1 MEATVPVEK
10 ARISDAPQIHR
21 LVNYWA
27 DRGEMLHRSLS
38 EIYENLRDYWVVH
51 QDQEVVACVA
61 FHIYWA
67 DLAEIRA
74 LAVKEEHQ
82 AEGLGSRLVET
93 CIGEARSLGIPVI
106 FALTYR
112 PGFFERFGFRQV
124 PVERLPRK
132 VWGECQRCPKF
143 PNCDETA
150 LVLPLKP
157 VAWLKRRAR
166 GLGLG

>member
-1 MEATVPVEK
+1 LEVEK
-10 ARISDAPQIHR
+10 ARLDDAPQIHR
-21 LVNYWA
+21 LVNFWA
-27 DRGEMLHRSLS
+27 ERGEMLPRSLS

-51 QDQEVVACVA
+51 QGQNVAACVA
-61 FHIYWA
+61 FHIYWS

-74 LAVKEEHQ
+74 LAVREDNQ
-82 AEGLGSRLVET
+82 AAGLGSRLVDT
-93 CIGEARSLGIPVI
+93 CIGEARGLGIPVI

-112 PGFFERFGFRQV
+112 PGFFERFNFQQV

-132 VWGECQRCPKF
+132 VWGECQHCPKF

-157 VAWLKRRAR
+157 VPWLRRRRAR
-166 GLGLG
+166 GVGLA

>member
-1 MEATVPVEK
+1 MEVEK
-10 ARISDAPQIHR
+10 ATIEDVPQIQR
-21 LVNYWA
+21 LVNFWA

-38 EIYENLRDYWVVH
+38 EIYENLRDYWVMRSG
-51 QDQEVVACVA
+51 QDLVACAA
-61 FHIYWA
+61 FHIYWS

-74 LAVKEEHQ
+74 LAVREENQ
-82 AEGLGSRLVET
+82 ALGLGSQVVGT
-93 CIGEARSLGIPVI
+93 CIKEANGLGIPVV

-112 PGFFERFGFRQV
+112 PGFFERFGFQQV

-150 LVLPLKP
+150 LVLPLQP
-157 VAWLKRRAR
+157 VPWLKRRR
-166 GLGLG
+166 VKGVGVG

>member
-1 MEATVPVEK
+1 MEVEK
-10 ARISDAPQIHR
+10 ARIDDAPQIHR
-21 LVNYWA
+21 LVNFWA

-38 EIYENLRDYWVVH
+38 EIYENLRDYWVMH
-51 QDQEVVACVA
+51 QGQDVAACVA
-61 FHIYWA
+61 FHIYWS

-74 LAVKEEHQ
+74 LAVREEDQ
-82 AEGLGSRLVET
+82 AAGLGSRLVDT
-93 CIGEARSLGIPVI
+93 CIDEGRGLGIPVI

-112 PGFFERFGFRQV
+112 PGFFERFSFQQV
-124 PVERLPRK
+124 SVERLPRK

-157 VAWLKRRAR
+157 VSWLKRRRAR
-166 GLGLG
+166 GVGLA

>member
-1 MEATVPVEK
+1 MEVEK
-10 ARISDAPQIHR
+10 ARIDDAPQIHR
-21 LVNYWA
+21 LVNFWA

-38 EIYENLRDYWVVH
+38 EVYENLRDYSVVH
-51 QDQEVVACVA
+51 SEGQVAACVA

-74 LAVKEEHQ
+74 LAVKEEDQ
-82 AEGLGSRLVET
+82 AQGLGSRLVAT
-93 CIGEARSLGIPVI
+93 CIDEAKGLGIPVI
-106 FALTYR
+106 FALSYR
-112 PGFFERFGFRQV
+112 PGFFERFGFQQV

-150 LVLPLKP
+150 LVLPLRP
-157 VAWLKRRAR
+157 VSWLKKRRAR
-166 GLGLG
+166 GVGVG